1 MMTDDLPLWR
11 SMLFVPGNVER
22 FVNRAHERGA
32 DAIILDLEDSVP
44 LAEKPVARE
53 QLLEAA
59 GQVSRKGAD
68 VVVRINSSLR
78 LAALDLETS
87 IDTAVNAICVP
98 KVASAGQLTWISD
111 AIGELELERQIPIGH
126 TRLIALIEST
136 NALTKLESIARSS
149 PRLTALILGSEDF
162 SASAGMEPT
171 ADALLYPNQQV
182 IFAATSAGI
191 LPLGFVGS
199 ISHYDDLDAF
209 RETIRRS
216 RRLGLQGGFCI
227 HPDQVQIMNEEFSPS
242 EIEVSDAKSLLAV
255 YERGL
260 QEGLGTAVFKGRM
273 IDAAVVN
280 RAVRLL
286 AVNKKV
292 AAKNS

>member
-1 MMTDDLPLWR
+1 MTDDLPLWR

-22 FVNRAHERGA
+22 YINKAHERGA

-44 LAEKPVARE
+44 LAEKSVARE

-78 LAALDLETS
+78 LAALDLEAS
-87 IDTAVNAICVP
+87 IDASVHAICMP
-98 KVASAGQLTWISD
+98 KVTSAGQLRWISD
-111 AIGELELERQIPIGH
+111 AIEELELERQLPIGH

-136 NALTKLESIARSS
+136 NALTKLESIASS
-149 PRLTALILGSEDF
+149 TPRLTALILGSEDF

-199 ISHYDDLDAF
+199 IAHFDDLDAF

-216 RRLGLQGGFCI
+216 RRLGLQGGFCV
-227 HPDQVQIMNEEFSPS
+227 HPDQVQILNEEFSPS
-242 EIEVSDAKSLLAV
+242 DFEVSDAKSLLAI
-255 YERGL
+255 YEHGL
-260 QEGLGTAVFKGRM
+260 QKGLGTAVFKGRM

-292 AAKNS
+292 AARNS